1 MKKMSIIRSL
11 QTNRSVLKPWL
22 TFSISE
28 IDIALT
34 NMSNKIYDEITIAVL
49 LKQIIGTIYV
59 LLLTDDTEDS
69 RYNKW
74 VCYLHDRF
82 NYLGVTDVDDIV
94 LTHIMSA
101 VFEYAL
107 DVKRYGVNETTY
119 SFIIDRLLTTLQN
132 CYPKTNMIFDKK
144 WRKLYA

>member
-1 MKKMSIIRSL
+1 
-11 QTNRSVLKPWL
+11 
-22 TFSISE
+22 
-28 IDIALT
+28 
-34 NMSNKIYDEITIAVL
+34 MSNKIYDEVTIAVL

-144 WRKLYA
+144 WRKPYA